1 MSTKKDITKTK
12 DTIDKMSKIEDL
24 EATEDTL
31 KKKMK
36 NLQDEKKILE
46 KDYEKLKI
54 EAEKVNVKLNN
65 LNGVEPFIKSARGN
79 KNRVE
84 ALEKRNKGTGYVL
97 FFRFCFFCDVFI
109 SRTNLKAHS
118 IKVSNQI
125 FGLKK

>member
-12 DTIDKMSKIEDL
+12 DTIDKMSKIEEL
-24 EATEDTL
+24 EAAEDTL

-97 FFRFCFFCDVFI
+97 FFRFCFFCDVLI
-109 SRTNLKAHS
+109 SRTNLKEHS
-118 IKVSNQI
+118 IKVSNKI
-125 FGLKK
+125 FRSKK